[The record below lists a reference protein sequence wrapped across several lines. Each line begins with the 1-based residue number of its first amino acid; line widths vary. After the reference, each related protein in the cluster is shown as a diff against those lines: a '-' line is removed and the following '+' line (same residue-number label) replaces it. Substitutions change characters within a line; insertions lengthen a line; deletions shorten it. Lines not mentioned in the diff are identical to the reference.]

1 MQSLKAIGWGLI
13 GIGVVWLGVMLLF
26 VLAGLHAG
34 KVDAPAA
41 LLGIGVFGGV
51 PAAILAVGGIIVLHR
66 ARLHAQ
72 EMVGVHLREDILERV
87 LSRGR
92 CRFDDLARE
101 LQVRPATIESG
112 IYDLVGLRLFTGYI
126 NWRGRE
132 IISAEAHQISG
143 DKCPNCG
150 GHLELAGK
158 GVSRCAYCGT
168 ETYLPLTAPPPLT
181 TATADITAS
190 EDEPEDSGETELPTD
205 ENQ

>member
-1 MQSLKAIGWGLI
+1 MQSLKTIGWVLI
-13 GIGVVWLGVMLLF
+13 GAGLAWLGIMTLF
-26 VLAGLHAG
+26 VISGLQAG
-34 KVDAPAA
+34 KVDWPAA

-51 PAAILAVGGIIVLHR
+51 PAVIAGGAGIVVLHR
-66 ARLHAQ
+66 ARVQARG
-72 EMVGVHLREDILERV
+72 MVGVQLREDIHERV

-101 LQVRPATIESG
+101 LRVSADTIESG

-126 NWRGRE
+126 NWQNRE

-143 DKCPNCG
+143 DRCPNCG

-168 ETYLPLTAPPPLT
+168 ETYLPPTASPAPAAPPPP
-181 TATADITAS
+181 TADA
-190 EDEPEDSGETELPTD
+190 GE
-205 ENQ
+205 